1 MLEFILIFVAA
12 GCAAGFMAGLL
23 GIGGGFV
30 IVPVLV
36 WVLPLTGMP
45 TSQVPHFAIGTSLL
59 CICVTAI
66 FSARA
71 HHRRQAVDWPLFKLM
86 VPALIVGSLSG
97 SALAAVLSGKWLIAI
112 FVMGALATAF
122 YLLSG
127 HQSKGQVDESKWP
140 YLGYSFFTGGV
151 SALIGIGG
159 GSVLVP
165 YLVYKGKPIVKAVG
179 TAAASG
185 IPIALF
191 GAAGYGIAGVNAE
204 LTTDYATGY
213 LYWPAFLGIV
223 IFSSLCAPL
232 GVKLAHK
239 LPPRRLRQA
248 FAAFM
253 FFTSGHILYSQWLKN

>member
-127 HQSKGQVDESKWP
+127 HQSKGQVD
-140 YLGYSFFTGGV
+140 
-151 SALIGIGG
+151 
-159 GSVLVP
+159 
-165 YLVYKGKPIVKAVG
+165 
-179 TAAASG
+179 
-185 IPIALF
+185 
-191 GAAGYGIAGVNAE
+191 
-204 LTTDYATGY
+204 D
-213 LYWPAFLGIV
+213 V

-253 FFTSGHILYSQWLKN
+253 FFTSGHILYSQWLRN